1 MTLDVRR
8 LAVSRR
14 LEDGSVVR
22 TGRERPVG
30 CAASRLRSGSLTRLR
45 SAAKRRNQPQIS
57 HIRKTPDKLKNL
69 SQDLTRGQ
77 TDFAQAPVCQ
87 LFSTVLLRAESWQS
101 GALRLG
107 RGGTRFPHFW
117 PGVRS
122 VWPWLG
128 GLKGPSRRPSAE
140 HGRPEV
146 RLTLGASA

>member
-1 MTLDVRR
+1 MQGLPG
-8 LAVSRR
+8 A
-14 LEDGSVVR
+14 R
-22 TGRERPVG
+22 TGGPVG
-30 CAASRLRSGSLTRLR
+30 GQGLGSR
-45 SAAKRRNQPQIS
+45 PQS
-57 HIRKTPDKLKNL
+57 SERDRQAEEGGRKDELACP
-69 SQDLTRGQ
+69 SRGQ

>member
-1 MTLDVRR
+1 MDNSSCGWESEASFTPHPERSESTTGGVAVVALFWLLDGQAEGGGRKDE
-8 LAVSRR
+8 LACPS
-14 LEDGSVVR
+14 
-22 TGRERPVG
+22 
-30 CAASRLRSGSLTRLR
+30 
-45 SAAKRRNQPQIS
+45 
-57 HIRKTPDKLKNL
+57 
-69 SQDLTRGQ
+69 RGQ

-140 HGRPEV
+140 HGQPEV